1 MKGGVVHNNHHFT
14 GKKGKQNRRK
24 SRNRM
29 RKKRVH
35 KNKYEIVKGKRNG
48 KEQEVS

>member
-1 MKGGVVHNNHHFT
+1 MKGGTVHNNHHFT
-14 GKKGKQNRRK
+14 GKKGKNKQNNRK

-35 KNKYEIVKGKRNG
+35 VNKYEAQK
-48 KEQEVS
+48 